1 MGEFKTCA
9 KCGKNVS
16 VGTPSCPDCGSFA
29 FYTEDGMEGVGA
41 ELLQMLMFKNP
52 KLFWIVAI
60 ILGIIVFG
68 GAIYFYSMFLF
79 Y

>member
-1 MGEFKTCA
+1 MEEFKTCV

-16 VGTPSCPDCGSFA
+16 IGTPSCPDCGSFA
-29 FYTEDGMEGVGA
+29 FHTEDGTEGVGA
-41 ELLQMLMFKNP
+41 ELLQMLMLKNP

-68 GAIYFYSMFLF
+68 GAIYFYSMFTP
-79 Y
+79 